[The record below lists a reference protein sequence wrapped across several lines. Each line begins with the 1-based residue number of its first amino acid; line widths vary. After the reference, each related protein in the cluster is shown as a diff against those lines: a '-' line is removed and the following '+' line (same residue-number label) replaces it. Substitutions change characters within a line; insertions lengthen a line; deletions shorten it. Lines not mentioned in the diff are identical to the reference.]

1 MSALWEISFSR
12 NESVKNW
19 SFSLVNVLCTTLPC
33 THPEIATSWCLVSP
47 PFIPWMEAPPMSWF
61 CCVQPAQG
69 AIRSHPR
76 YLLGVL
82 MTVLM
87 SLSPESY
94 SVGHDNMWLKKP
106 VRNSLGSWIRYL
118 ISYYGSF
125 YLTAQWKKGVWI
137 TLGDIGI
144 NKSVLWVLGL
154 VVSWTILIVSKWWQT
169 SQA

>member
-1 MSALWEISFSR
+1 MNLLKIEVFLWWMSFAPPYVVLPQRLPHPAALCPTFHPMDG
-12 NESVKNW
+12 SV
-19 SFSLVNVLCTTLPC
+19 
-33 THPEIATSWCLVSP
+33 
-47 PFIPWMEAPPMSWF
+47 EAPPVSQF
-61 CCVQPAQG
+61 CYVQPAQG

-94 SVGHDNMWLKKP
+94 FIGNDNMWLKKP
-106 VRNSLGSWIRYL
+106 VKNSLGSWIRYM
-118 ISYYGSF
+118 ISYYGTF

-144 NKSVLWVLGL
+144 NKSVFWVLGL
-154 VVSWTILIVSKWWQT
+154 VVSWTILIVFKRWQT